1 MAGRKN
7 NDWLKAS
14 EIGHYAWSPEGW
26 LDRRLGVEP
35 DAKTLIK
42 MDVGKK
48 YHRRIALRTDWAVI
62 KTRLGIAGVA
72 CVLLALGYFLLVG
85 ALW

>member
-1 MAGRKN
+1 MAGSKN

-26 LDRRLGVEP
+26 LDRRLGVEL
-35 DAKTLIK
+35 DTETLEK
-42 MDVGKK
+42 MKAGER
-48 YHRRIALRTDWAVI
+48 YHRRVALRTDWAVLRM
-62 KTRLGIAGVA
+62 RLGIAGVV
-72 CVLLALGYFLLVG
+72 CVFLVLGCFLLAG